1 MIRTLSLC
9 ALLIAGGLL
18 TNAQPISS
26 KKTSPIL
33 LIMDGSGSMWGQI
46 DGKTKIAI
54 AREVIGQLVD
64 KIPSDQPI
72 GLEVYGHRRKGDC
85 EDIETLLEP
94 GTKNRADI
102 KSALQSINPTG
113 KTPLANTALKVIEK
127 LKTDGTSAT
136 LILVSDGAESCGGDL
151 CAVVRAAKEA
161 GVDFVLHIVGF
172 DIGES
177 DKLALECA
185 AQAGG
190 GLYLD
195 AANGDQLS
203 EALEQATEITVDE
216 LEDRLSVKVTKDG
229 ALHDAVIKVYGPEDS
244 QNFIPKRSYDRAETN
259 PAFFP
264 VLPGTYHVNVELIG
278 KGKDI
283 ESQWQKNIV
292 IPTDSTRSI
301 EFDFTAGTVSIKTTA
316 NDKELWDC
324 VVHISKSEDNKYITG
339 GRTYKSESSNPMIK
353 ELTPGIYDVK
363 ITAQKL
369 KGANIIHHFEK
380 IEVLPGQT
388 VSLVHN
394 FEYGQLSI
402 HSKVN
407 DKYWDT
413 VISIYQTEDSQY
425 YGGGR
430 TSKSADQNPFTQLF
444 TPGRYSVKF
453 RPHHIHGYGWDFK
466 MDNIEVKMGEEAV
479 ARRNS
484 RTGTLRFVPTHNG
497 EPQSIDVYMEQE
509 GQSVFSK
516 RLSVAQN
523 RDLNMM
529 PGVYEIKVTPVKL
542 KAKPQS
548 FSLTVVAGKRVEKK
562 IVFDSSE

>member
-1 MIRTLSLC
+1 
-9 ALLIAGGLL
+9 
-18 TNAQPISS
+18 
-26 KKTSPIL
+26 
-33 LIMDGSGSMWGQI
+33 MDGSGSMWGQI

-54 AREVIGQLVD
+54 AREVIGELVD
-64 KIPSDQPI
+64 KVSSDQPI

-102 KSALQSINPTG
+102 KSALQNVNPTG

-229 ALHDAVIKVYGPEDS
+229 ALHDAVIKVYGPGDS
-244 QNFIPKRSYDRAETN
+244 PNYIPKRSYEGAETN
-259 PAFFP
+259 PVFFP

-292 IPTDSTRSI
+292 VSADSVRSI
-301 EFDFTAGTVSIKTTA
+301 EFDFTAGTISIKTTA
-316 NDKELWDC
+316 NDDELWDC
-324 VVHISKSEDNKYITG
+324 VVHISKSEDNTYITG

-353 ELTPGIYDVK
+353 ELTPGLYDVK
-363 ITAQKL
+363 ITAMKL
-369 KGANIIHHFEK
+369 RGEDAKHHFEK
-380 IEVLPGQT
+380 IEVLPGKIAN
-388 VSLVHN
+388 VEHN
-394 FEYGQLSI
+394 FEYGKLSI
-402 HSKVN
+402 YSMVN

-413 VISIYQTEDSQY
+413 VINTFQTGDPNRNSH
-425 YGGGR
+425 GGGR
-430 TSKSADQNPFTQLF
+430 TSKSADHNPFTQLF
-444 TPGRYSVKF
+444 TPGLYGVNF
-453 RPHHIHGYGWDFK
+453 RPHHIHGHGWDFT
-466 MDNIEVKMGEEAV
+466 MDSIEVKMGEEAE

-497 EPQSIDVYMEQE
+497 KPQSIDVYMEQD

-548 FSLTVVAGKRVEKK
+548 FTLTVVAGKRVEKK
-562 IVFDSSE
+562 MVFESAE

>member
-9 ALLIAGGLL
+9 ILLFAGGLL
-18 TNAQPISS
+18 TNAQSISS
-26 KKTSPIL
+26 KKTSPII

-64 KIPSDQPI
+64 KISSDQPI
-72 GLEVYGHRRKGDC
+72 GLEVYGHRRKNDC

-102 KSALQSINPTG
+102 KSVLQNINPTG

-127 LKTDGTSAT
+127 LKSDGRSAT
-136 LILVSDGAESCGGDL
+136 IILVSDGAESCGGDL
-151 CAVVRAAKEA
+151 CAVVKAAKEA

-190 GLYLD
+190 GRYLD

-203 EALEQATEITVDE
+203 EALEQATEITVDDE
-216 LEDRLSVKVTKDG
+216 LENRLSVKVTKDG
-229 ALHDAVIKVYGPEDS
+229 ALHDALIKVYRPEDS
-244 QNFIPKRSYDRAETN
+244 QYFTSKRPYNREETN

-292 IPTDSTRSI
+292 VSADSIRSI
-301 EFDFTAGTVSIKTTA
+301 EFDFTAGTISIKTTA
-316 NDKELWDC
+316 NNEELWDC
-324 VVHISKSEDNKYITG
+324 VVHINQSEGNKYIAG

-353 ELTPGIYDVK
+353 ELTPGIYNVK
-363 ITAQKL
+363 ITAMKL
-369 KGANIIHHFEK
+369 KGVNIEHQFEK
-380 IEVLPGQT
+380 IEVLSGQT
-388 VSLVHN
+388 VSLEHN
-394 FEYGQLSI
+394 FEYGKLSI
-402 HSKVN
+402 YSKVN

-413 VISIYQTEDSQY
+413 VINTFQTGDSGRKSL
-425 YGGGR
+425 GGGR
-430 TSKSADQNPFTQLF
+430 TSKSAEHNPKTQLF
-444 TPGRYSVKF
+444 TPGLYSVHFK
-453 RPHHIHGYGWDFK
+453 PHHVHGEGWDFIK
-466 MDNIEVKMGEEAV
+466 DNIEVKMGEEAE
-479 ARRNS
+479 ASSNLS
-484 RTGTLRFVPTHNG
+484 TGTLRFVPTHEG
-497 EPQSIDVYMEQE
+497 EPQSIDVYMEQK
-509 GQSVFSK
+509 GQMVFSK

-529 PGVYEIKVTPVKL
+529 PGVYEIKVTPVRL

-548 FSLTVVAGKRVEKK
+548 FSLSVVAGKRVEKK
-562 IVFDSSE
+562 MVF